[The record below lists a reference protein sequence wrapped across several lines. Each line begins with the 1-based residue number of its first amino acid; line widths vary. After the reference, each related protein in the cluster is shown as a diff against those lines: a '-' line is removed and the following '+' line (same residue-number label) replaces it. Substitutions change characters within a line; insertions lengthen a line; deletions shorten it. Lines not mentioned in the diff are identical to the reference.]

1 VLRSDPDP
9 DPALARVPI
18 IMLTE
23 NSGETDIKAA
33 LAAGA
38 DGYVR
43 KPYNPRSLVTLVDAY
58 LGREDG

>member
-1 VLRSDPDP
+1 
-9 DPALARVPI
+9 
-18 IMLTE
+18 MLTG

-58 LGREDG
+58 LSREDG